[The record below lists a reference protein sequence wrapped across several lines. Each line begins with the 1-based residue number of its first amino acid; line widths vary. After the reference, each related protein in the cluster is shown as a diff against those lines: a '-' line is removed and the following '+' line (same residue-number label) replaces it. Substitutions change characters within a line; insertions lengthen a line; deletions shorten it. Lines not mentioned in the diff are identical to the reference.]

1 MGTKIPKDM
10 PCQRDCPDR
19 YPGCL
24 CDKKRAWDEQKEA
37 RKKAIRDMKDKETAI
52 HETLRKGRNKHWK
65 EKIR

>member
-1 MGTKIPKDM
+1 MGSRMPKDM

-37 RKKAIRDMKDKETAI
+37 RKKAIRDMKDKESAI
-52 HETLRKGRNKHWK
+52 HQTLSRKGKK
-65 EKIR
+65 K